1 MRNVIPDGQDNLLAI
16 GRLGSPFGVQGFLR
30 VHSYSG
36 ETGHFPALSTITL
49 SRGDEWLNARVE
61 EVRDAP
67 GGICL
72 RLSGC
77 RSPEEAGRWTGW
89 DILVPRLQASPLKSG
104 EYYIADLV
112 GCDLTW
118 HGERIG
124 SVLSILESGEASL
137 LEIGLSAGRK
147 VLVPFRKEFIGAV
160 DTKNR
165 NLELL
170 VDWILE

>member
-1 MRNVIPDGQDNLLAI
+1 
-16 GRLGSPFGVQGFLR
+16 
-30 VHSYSG
+30 
-36 ETGHFPALSTITL
+36 
-49 SRGDEWLNARVE
+49 
-61 EVRDAP
+61 
-67 GGICL
+67 
-72 RLSGC
+72 
-77 RSPEEAGRWTGW
+77 
-89 DILVPRLQASPLKSG
+89 VPRLQASPLKSG
-104 EYYIADLV
+104 DYYIADLV